1 MSSPPSSTPLD
12 RARTKAYWRLLPLLF
27 ACYVIAYIDRGN
39 VGFAKLRMQEDLHGL
54 GFTESVL
61 GFGMGIFFVGYLV
74 LEIPGTLLVERWSAR
89 KWISRI
95 MISWGLVAAMTAFV
109 HYRIPGVTGP
119 SESMLAGLAKL
130 MEGLGWDA
138 SGLKQPGSV
147 YVFQFWAI
155 RFLLGVAEAGFYPG
169 VIVYLPHWFPRRDR
183 SRALAWFFVGTPVAQ
198 VLGPPV
204 SALMID
210 VGVGDVPKL
219 LGLVGWQWIF
229 IFWAIPA
236 LILGVVVLAKLT
248 DWPREA
254 LWLTEEER
262 TALQDE
268 LDRERAEDGA
278 RGHMTVWQALSNPK
292 ILALAAAYFFVVT
305 GNYGIELYMPS
316 ILNDWYD
323 LDYKKIALLVVIPP
337 LGSVIG
343 QLFIG
348 WSSDRMDE
356 RRWHAALPIFLGA
369 LALTLVAI
377 QGNPA
382 WLTVLLFF
390 VAMMG
395 LKAYLP
401 AFWALPNLLM
411 TRSAA
416 AASIGLINSFG
427 NLGGMA
433 GPTILG
439 VLKQNTDSYQLG
451 IWILSGSM
459 IVSAMIIFRLGIGRK
474 PAPAAEPAV
483 AAEV

>member
-1 MSSPPSSTPLD
+1 
-12 RARTKAYWRLLPLLF
+12 
-27 ACYVIAYIDRGN
+27 
-39 VGFAKLRMQEDLHGL
+39 
-54 GFTESVL
+54 
-61 GFGMGIFFVGYLV
+61 
-74 LEIPGTLLVERWSAR
+74 
-89 KWISRI
+89 
-95 MISWGLVAAMTAFV
+95 MTAFV
-109 HYRIPGVTGP
+109 HYRVPGVTGP
-119 SESMLAGLAKL
+119 SEAMLAWVARL

-169 VIVYLPHWFPRRDR
+169 VIVYLTHWFPRRDR

-210 VGVGDVPKL
+210 IGVGDTPKL

-229 IFWAIPA
+229 IFWALPA
-236 LILGVVVLAKLT
+236 LILGVVVLAKLP

-254 LWLTEEER
+254 PWLTQEER
-262 TALQDE
+262 TALQDA
-268 LDRERAEDGA
+268 LDRERAEAGA
-278 RGHMTVWQALSNPK
+278 LGHMTVWQALSNPK
-292 ILALAAAYFFVVT
+292 VLALAAAYFFVVT
-305 GNYGIELYMPS
+305 GNYGIEFYMPS
-316 ILNDWYD
+316 ILENWYH
-323 LDYKKIALLVVIPP
+323 LDYQKIALLVVIPP

-356 RRWHAALPIFLGA
+356 RRYHAALPIMFGA

-377 QGNPA
+377 KGNPA
-382 WLTVLLFF
+382 WMTVTLFF

-401 AFWALPNLLM
+401 AFWTLPNMLM
-411 TRSAA
+411 SQSAA

-439 VLKQNTDSYQLG
+439 VLKENTDSYQLG

-459 IVSAMIIFRLGIGRK
+459 IVSAMIIFSLGIGRK
-474 PAPAAEPAV
+474 PALAPKAAV
-483 AAEV
+483 AAEA